1 MQNTDDIQKIDANQ
15 TPGHFMRFK
24 GKFNNAK
31 YSLISRYV
39 VLTVVII
46 FIFYQ
51 IIWNL
56 KTILSMVGFA
66 LSWINVL
73 LKPLFIG
80 FAIAYVFYPFVDFFE
95 KQLSKLKPFKKSPPR
110 RLATLITWLLLV
122 LIIVVLSSMLLS
134 ALTKSLSLMSI
145 SKVDQLIES
154 LAGVMNNFYASVS
167 DRLTQLNIPMDDVN
181 TYLQEVGMS
190 VAPIFKDLSTNL
202 TGGISQV
209 GVFFTNLVF
218 AIVFAVYFILDGRKM
233 MDYWDRVLKAF
244 TKEKTYTRVH
254 LFLEDADNVFSG
266 YIRGTLMD
274 VVFMMFAASIALSIV
289 GVNYSVIIGIMT
301 GVGNLIPYLGPFI
314 AYVGT
319 ILVCLMD
326 GNYTKMFIAIVVI
339 LVVQTIDGNVV
350 EPKFMAK
357 AIEVHPL
364 LIIAALIIGGATN
377 GLVGMLFAIP
387 VAALLKIWFDR
398 FTSWTIRRKSKKAP
412 AEEAHNDYSGSVVKT
427 KI

>member
-1 MQNTDDIQKIDANQ
+1 MQNTDEIQKTDDSF

-24 GKFNNAK
+24 GKFNNEK

-39 VLTVVII
+39 VLTVVVIFVII
-46 FIFYQ
+46 Q
-51 IIWNL
+51 ILWNL
-56 KTILSMVGFA
+56 DVIFSAIGFA
-66 LSWINVL
+66 LGWLNVL

-80 FAIAYVFYPFVDFFE
+80 FAIAYVFFPFVDFFE
-95 KQLSKLKPFKKSPPR
+95 KQLGKLKPFKKSPPR

-122 LIIVVLSSMLLS
+122 LIIVLLSSMLLS
-134 ALTKSLSLMSI
+134 ALTKSLSVMSI
-145 SKVDQLIES
+145 SKVDELIQS
-154 LAGVMNNFYASVS
+154 LANVMNNFYTSVS
-167 DRLTQLNIPMDDVN
+167 ARLAQLNIPMDDVN
-181 TYLQEVGMS
+181 TYLQEVGMGI
-190 VAPIFKDLSTNL
+190 ANFFKDLSTNL
-202 TGGISQV
+202 TGGITQV
-209 GVFFTNLVF
+209 GSFFTNLVF
-218 AIVFAVYFILDGRKM
+218 AIVFSIYFILDGRKM
-233 MDYWDRVLKAF
+233 MGYWDRVLKAF

-274 VVFMMFAASIALSIV
+274 VVFMMFAASISLSIV

-326 GNYTKMFIAIVVI
+326 GDFTKMFIAIIVI

-350 EPKFMAK
+350 EPKFMAH
-357 AIEVHPL
+357 AIEVHPI
-364 LIIAALIIGGATN
+364 LIIAALITGGATN

-398 FTSWTIRRKSKKAP
+398 FTSWRIKKKSEKAP
-412 AEEAHNDYSGSVVKT
+412 MEESGSYEK
-427 KI
+427 KS